1 MLDDD
6 DDEEEEEEKGATAV
20 AAADGKRKSSSS
32 SKKKESKREKKEERG
47 KSSSRRRR
55 GNDDDD
61 DDDDENTAAAV
72 AAAKAAREEREA
84 ARWRGEDDEEEDLD
98 DEERAAEA
106 ARRADAEEK
115 LAFEERLRARDE
127 SKTRKVGVSAEAALL
142 EARMSKAERADL
154 KRRRAAERA
163 AAAEERRG
171 EEEGGGKKG
180 GKDAAPPSS
189 SSMAR
194 IMPALREVSRAE
206 YLKKREDA
214 KLREL
219 EAEVADEEALFGGAG
234 GLSAAERRELE
245 YKKKVLSLARERKA
259 TEAALAAD
267 AGRYRLPDAGGAA
280 DDAAALERGDEGGDA
295 ARRRGSR
302 FDVLTARYREP
313 TTRGG
318 GPSSSSAVP
327 GGSSAAAAAAAS
339 AAALPPHLSEQA
351 AWEAEQARKAA
362 VPAGAK
368 DVRPESEKYELLV
381 DDGIDFIVAAALAG
395 EGDEGNDAL
404 LETDDAAAAARRA
417 REAALDA
424 KKSERERMA
433 ASRAALPIF
442 PFRQQL
448 LDAVAAHQVLI
459 IVGETGSGKTTQ
471 IPQYLLEAGYGEAGG
486 GGGLGGGGGA
496 SDGDGD
502 GDGDTKR
509 RRDKS
514 PVSTK
519 SIIGCT
525 QPRRVAAMSVAAR
538 VAVERG
544 CKLGA
549 EVGYS
554 IRFED
559 CTSEDTRVKYLT
571 DGMLLREFLSTP
583 DLAPYS
589 VMMVDEAHERTLHTD
604 VLFGLAKDVARFRPD
619 LKLLISSATLDA
631 EKFSEF
637 FDGAPIFRIPG
648 RRYPVDILYTRAP
661 EADYV
666 HAAVVTVLQIHVSQP
681 LNSNSGKSPGGG
693 GGGKS
698 DGGGDDGG
706 EGKEKNAS
714 SSSSAAGGDILVFLT
729 GQEEIEAAEELIKSR
744 LKGLGSA
751 VGELIVCPIYANLPS
766 EMQARIFEPTPPGA
780 RKVVLATNIAET
792 SLTIDGITY
801 VVDPGFAK
809 QSAYN
814 PRTGVSSL
822 VVTPHSK
829 ASAQQRAGRAGR
841 TAPGKAFRL
850 YTAWSFQNELEDN
863 TIPEI
868 QRTNLGALFFCC
880 WRRGEEGGGEKESFF
895 PSFFF
900 HFSRFSSR
908 STFFQPR
915 PLPLKPFTHKKKQ
928 KNTGNVVL
936 MLKSLGI
943 HDLLRFDFMD
953 PPPTETLLRALEQL
967 YALGALNDRGELT
980 KTGRRMAEFPLDPMA
995 ARMILASEKYG
1006 CSEEVATICAM
1017 ISVGTS
1023 SVFYRPKERAVHADA
1038 ARAAFS
1044 RTPGCGGDHLTLLNV
1059 YNGWAESGFSTQWC
1073 LESYVQPR
1081 SLKRAR
1087 DVRDQLLGLLER
1099 VEVPL
1104 VSAMA
1109 TRTDDGDDGGK
1120 AIGGG
1125 GGGATA
1131 VRKAIC
1137 AGYFYHASRLGRD
1150 GSGSYRTLKPPRQ
1163 TVAIHPS
1170 SALAKA
1176 AAVVAAAGAAGGGG
1190 GDGGSKNNDV
1200 TAATGGAP
1208 LPRWVVYHEL
1218 VLTTKEYMRTV
1229 SEIKPEWLVEVAPH
1243 YYSRR
1248 ELMQE
1253 EEGGGK
1259 GGKGGGGAGGR
1270 K

>member
-1 MLDDD
+1 MLTSLSTSSLLTLITGYAESAVVAFIVSLARRASGPDALAAQLEAQGLPAGGATRSFAAELLSRCGRGGGGGGRSVAAAAAAPQQQQQRSATISAAPTTTLSSAALARRNAAYSMLSDDED
-6 DDEEEEEEKGATAV
+6 DDEEEGGGGEKGAAA
-20 AAADGKRKSSSS
+20 AAADGGKRKSSGS
-32 SKKKESKREKKEERG
+32 SKKKESKRESKKEERG
-47 KSSSRRRR
+47 KSSRRRR
-55 GNDDDD
+55 GDDDD
-61 DDDDENTAAAV
+61 DDDTAAAV

-84 ARWRGEDDEEEDLD
+84 ARWGGGGGGEGEDDDLD

-115 LAFEERLRARDE
+115 LAFEERLRARDD

-142 EARMSKAERADL
+142 EARMSKSERADL
-154 KRRRAAERA
+154 KRRRAAE
-163 AAAEERRG
+163 ED
-171 EEEGGGKKG
+171 GGGG
-180 GKDAAPPSS
+180 GDNKES
-189 SSMAR
+189 SSMSK

-219 EAEVADEEALFGGAG
+219 EAEVADEEALFGGAEA
-234 GLSAAERRELE
+234 LSAAERRELE
-245 YKKKVLSLARERKA
+245 YKKRVLALARERKA

-280 DDAAALERGDEGGDA
+280 DDAAALERGGGDAGDA

-313 TTRGG
+313 TRGG
-318 GPSSSSAVP
+318 GGLSSAAVA
-327 GGSSAAAAAAAS
+327 GSSSAAAGAAAATAS
-339 AAALPPHLSEQA
+339 AVPPHLSEQA

-362 VPAGAK
+362 VPTGAK
-368 DVRPESEKYELLV
+368 DVRPESERYELLV

-395 EGDEGNDAL
+395 EGGEEETVL

-417 REAALDA
+417 REAARDA
-424 KKSERERMA
+424 ARSERERMA

-486 GGGLGGGGGA
+486 GGLGGGGG
-496 SDGDGD
+496 SDDDGGGDDDGDGAV
-502 GDGDTKR
+502 R
-509 RRDKS
+509 RRRKSKS
-514 PVSTK
+514 PASSTK

-559 CTSEDTRVKYLT
+559 CTSDETRVKYLT

-681 LNSNSGKSPGGG
+681 LNNGK
-693 GGGKS
+693 GGKS
-698 DGGGDDGG
+698 GDGGKSGGDGDGG
-706 EGKEKNAS
+706 DKKALTS
-714 SSSSAAGGDILVFLT
+714 AAAAAGGDILVFLT

-744 LKGLGSA
+744 LKGLGSS
-751 VGELIVCPIYANLPS
+751 VGELIVAPIYANLPS

-792 SLTIDGITY
+792 SLTIDGITF

-822 VVTPHSK
+822 VVTPISK

-868 QRTNLGALFFCC
+868 QRTNLGK
-880 WRRGEEGGGEKESFF
+880 R
-895 PSFFF
+895 FFF
-900 HFSRFSSR
+900 F
-908 STFFQPR
+908 
-915 PLPLKPFTHKKKQ
+915 
-928 KNTGNVVL
+928 
-936 MLKSLGI
+936 
-943 HDLLRFDFMD
+943 
-953 PPPTETLLRALEQL
+953 
-967 YALGALNDRGELT
+967 
-980 KTGRRMAEFPLDPMA
+980 
-995 ARMILASEKYG
+995 
-1006 CSEEVATICAM
+1006 
-1017 ISVGTS
+1017 
-1023 SVFYRPKERAVHADA
+1023 
-1038 ARAAFS
+1038 
-1044 RTPGCGGDHLTLLNV
+1044 
-1059 YNGWAESGFSTQWC
+1059 
-1073 LESYVQPR
+1073 
-1081 SLKRAR
+1081 
-1087 DVRDQLLGLLER
+1087 
-1099 VEVPL
+1099 
-1104 VSAMA
+1104 
-1109 TRTDDGDDGGK
+1109 
-1120 AIGGG
+1120 
-1125 GGGATA
+1125 
-1131 VRKAIC
+1131 
-1137 AGYFYHASRLGRD
+1137 
-1150 GSGSYRTLKPPRQ
+1150 
-1163 TVAIHPS
+1163 
-1170 SALAKA
+1170 
-1176 AAVVAAAGAAGGGG
+1176 
-1190 GDGGSKNNDV
+1190 
-1200 TAATGGAP
+1200 
-1208 LPRWVVYHEL
+1208 
-1218 VLTTKEYMRTV
+1218 
-1229 SEIKPEWLVEVAPH
+1229 
-1243 YYSRR
+1243 
-1248 ELMQE
+1248 
-1253 EEGGGK
+1253 
-1259 GGKGGGGAGGR
+1259 
-1270 K
+1270 